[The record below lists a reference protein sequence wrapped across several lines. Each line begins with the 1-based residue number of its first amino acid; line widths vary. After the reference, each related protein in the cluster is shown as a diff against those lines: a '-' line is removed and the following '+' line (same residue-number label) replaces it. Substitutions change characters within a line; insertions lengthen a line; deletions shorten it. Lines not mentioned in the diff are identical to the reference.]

1 MAKKRLTRR
10 QRQVRRNRIILACAV
25 IALLFI
31 IIIISVSVRGCSK
44 SRKKDKS
51 PEASTTKAIE
61 STQAK
66 ENSTQTASSDTASSS
81 DSASDNTSAASDN
94 TQAAA
99 TDNAASTASNTTAA
113 ASSDSS
119 EYAPPLVPSG
129 NVVSKGTTSKGFQI
143 QEINGATYIDGVLIA
158 NKTYALPQ
166 DFIPTN
172 PDQPVN
178 SDRSTTCLDKT
189 LMSAWNKMLKDAT
202 ANGLNIY
209 ISSGYRSYNY
219 QVNVYNRYVQSD
231 GAAKADTYSSRPGN
245 SEHQTGLCF
254 DLNTIED
261 SFQYTSEGKWVNDN
275 CYKYGFC
282 IRFPKG
288 KDSYTGYQYESW
300 HLRYVGVELAT
311 KLYNNG
317 DWLSLE
323 EYFGI
328 TSEYSD

>member
-1 MAKKRLTRR
+1 MTKRRLTRR
-10 QRQVRRNRIILACAV
+10 QRQVRRNRIILACAAA
-25 IALLFI
+25 ALLI
-31 IIIISVSVRGCSK
+31 IIIVIISVSMKGCSK
-44 SRKKDKS
+44 SKKTDKN
-51 PEASTTKAIE
+51 EVTTTDKIEE
-61 STQAK
+61 STHSK
-66 ENSTQTASSDTASSS
+66 ENESSS
-81 DSASDNTSAASDN
+81 EEVSSTDTNTDTSSSIMSDATSVS
-94 TQAAA
+94 
-99 TDNAASTASNTTAA
+99 

-119 EYAPPLVPSG
+119 EFAPPVVPSG
-129 NVVSKGTTSKGFQI
+129 NVVSKGTTSKGFKI

-178 SDRSTTCLDKT
+178 ADRSSTCLDKT
-189 LMSAWNKMLKDAT
+189 LMSAWNTMLKDAT
-202 ANGLNIY
+202 AKGLNIY
-209 ISSGYRSYNY
+209 IASGYRSYNY
-219 QVNVYNRYVQSD
+219 QVNVYNRYVKSD
-231 GAAKADTYSSRPGN
+231 GAAVADTYSSRPGN

-261 SFQYTSEGKWVNDN
+261 SFQYTNEGKWVNDN

-288 KDSYTGYQYESW
+288 KDSATGYQYESW
-300 HLRYVGVELAT
+300 HLRYVGVDLAT

-328 TSEYSD
+328 TSEYPN

>member
-1 MAKKRLTRR
+1 MTKRRLTRR
-10 QRQVRRNRIILACAV
+10 QRQVRRNRIILACAAA
-25 IALLFI
+25 ALLI
-31 IIIISVSVRGCSK
+31 IIIVIISVSMKGCSK
-44 SRKKDKS
+44 SKKTDKNG
-51 PEASTTKAIE
+51 ESTTAKVEE
-61 STQAK
+61 STQTK
-66 ENSTQTASSDTASSS
+66 KNESSS
-81 DSASDNTSAASDN
+81 EEP
-94 TQAAA
+94 
-99 TDNAASTASNTTAA
+99 ASTNADNSSVTTANA
-113 ASSDSS
+113 TSVSASSDSS
-119 EYAPPLVPSG
+119 EFVPPVVPSG
-129 NVVSKGTTSKGFQI
+129 NTVSKGTTSKGFQI

-178 SDRSTTCLDKT
+178 ADRSSTCLDKT
-189 LMSAWNKMLKDAT
+189 LMSAWKIMLKDAT
-202 ANGLNIY
+202 AKGLNIY

-219 QVNVYNRYVQSD
+219 QVNVYNRYVKSD
-231 GAAKADTYSSRPGN
+231 GAAVADTYSSRPGN

-261 SFQYTSEGKWVNDN
+261 SFQYTNEGKWVNDN

-288 KDSYTGYQYESW
+288 KDSATGYQYESW
-300 HLRYVGVELAT
+300 HLRYVGVDLAT

-328 TSEYSD
+328 TSQYPN

>member
-1 MAKKRLTRR
+1 MTKRRLTRR
-10 QRQVRRNRIILACAV
+10 QRQVRRNRIILACAAA
-25 IALLFI
+25 ALLI
-31 IIIISVSVRGCSK
+31 IIIVIISVSMKGCSK
-44 SRKKDKS
+44 SKKTDKNGK
-51 PEASTTKAIE
+51 STTATVEE
-61 STQAK
+61 STQIK
-66 ENSTQTASSDTASSS
+66 ENESLSEEP
-81 DSASDNTSAASDN
+81 
-94 TQAAA
+94 
-99 TDNAASTASNTTAA
+99 ASTNADNSSVTTANA
-113 ASSDSS
+113 TSVSASSDSS
-119 EYAPPLVPSG
+119 EFVPPVVPSG
-129 NVVSKGTTSKGFQI
+129 NTVSKGTTSKGFQI

-178 SDRSTTCLDKT
+178 ADRSSTCLDKT
-189 LMSAWNKMLKDAT
+189 LMSAWKIMLKDAT
-202 ANGLNIY
+202 AKGLNIY

-219 QVNVYNRYVQSD
+219 QVNVYNRYVKSD
-231 GAAKADTYSSRPGN
+231 GAAVADTYSSRPGN

-261 SFQYTSEGKWVNDN
+261 SFQYTNEGKWVNDN

-288 KDSYTGYQYESW
+288 KDSATGYQYESW
-300 HLRYVGVELAT
+300 HLRYVGVDLAT

-328 TSEYSD
+328 TSEYPN

>member
-1 MAKKRLTRR
+1 MTKRRLTRR
-10 QRQVRRNRIILACAV
+10 QRQVRRNRIILACASA
-25 IALLFI
+25 ALLI
-31 IIIISVSVRGCSK
+31 IIIVIISVSMKGCSK
-44 SRKKDKS
+44 SKKTDKNW
-51 PEASTTKAIE
+51 ESTTAKVEE
-61 STQAK
+61 STQTK
-66 ENSTQTASSDTASSS
+66 ENESTSEEVSSTDTSSS
-81 DSASDNTSAASDN
+81 IMSDATSVS
-94 TQAAA
+94 
-99 TDNAASTASNTTAA
+99 

-119 EYAPPLVPSG
+119 EFAPPVVPSG
-129 NVVSKGTTSKGFQI
+129 NTVSKGTTSKGFQI

-178 SDRSTTCLDKT
+178 ADRSSTCLDKT
-189 LMSAWNKMLKDAT
+189 LMSAWNTMLKDAT
-202 ANGLNIY
+202 AKGLNIY
-209 ISSGYRSYNY
+209 IASGYRSYNY
-219 QVNVYNRYVQSD
+219 QVNVYNRYVKSD
-231 GAAKADTYSSRPGN
+231 GTAVADTYSSRPGN

-261 SFQYTSEGKWVNDN
+261 SFQYTNEGKWVNDN

-288 KDSYTGYQYESW
+288 KDSATGYQYESW
-300 HLRYVGVELAT
+300 HLRYVGVYLAT

-328 TSEYSD
+328 TSEYPN

>member
-1 MAKKRLTRR
+1 MK
-10 QRQVRRNRIILACAV
+10 
-25 IALLFI
+25 
-31 IIIISVSVRGCSK
+31 GCSK
-44 SRKKDKS
+44 SKKTDKN
-51 PEASTTKAIE
+51 EVTTTDKIEE
-61 STQAK
+61 STHSK
-66 ENSTQTASSDTASSS
+66 ENESSS
-81 DSASDNTSAASDN
+81 EEVSSTDTNTDTSSSIMSDATSVS
-94 TQAAA
+94 
-99 TDNAASTASNTTAA
+99 

-119 EYAPPLVPSG
+119 EFAPPVVPSG
-129 NVVSKGTTSKGFQI
+129 NVVSKGTTSKGFKI

-178 SDRSTTCLDKT
+178 ADRSSTCLDKT
-189 LMSAWNKMLKDAT
+189 LMSAWNTMLKDAT
-202 ANGLNIY
+202 AKGLNIY

-219 QVNVYNRYVQSD
+219 QVNVYNRYVKSD
-231 GAAKADTYSSRPGN
+231 GAAVADTYSSRPGN

-261 SFQYTSEGKWVNDN
+261 SFQYTNEGKWVNDN

-288 KDSYTGYQYESW
+288 KDSATGYQYESW
-300 HLRYVGVELAT
+300 HLRYVGVDLAT

-328 TSEYSD
+328 TSEYPN

>member
-1 MAKKRLTRR
+1 MTKKRLTRR
-10 QRQVRRNRIILACAV
+10 QRQVRRNRIILACAAA
-25 IALLFI
+25 ALLI
-31 IIIISVSVRGCSK
+31 IIIVIISVSMKGCSK
-44 SRKKDKS
+44 SKKTDKNG
-51 PEASTTKAIE
+51 ESTTAKVEE
-61 STQAK
+61 STQTK
-66 ENSTQTASSDTASSS
+66 ENESSS
-81 DSASDNTSAASDN
+81 EEP
-94 TQAAA
+94 
-99 TDNAASTASNTTAA
+99 ASTNADNSSVTTANA
-113 ASSDSS
+113 TSVSASSDSS
-119 EYAPPLVPSG
+119 EFVPPVVPSG
-129 NVVSKGTTSKGFQI
+129 NTVSKGTTSKGFQI

-178 SDRSTTCLDKT
+178 ADRSSTCLDKT
-189 LMSAWNKMLKDAT
+189 LMNAWKIMLKDAT
-202 ANGLNIY
+202 AKGLNIY

-219 QVNVYNRYVQSD
+219 QVNVYNRYVKSD
-231 GAAKADTYSSRPGN
+231 GAAVADTYSSRPGN

-261 SFQYTSEGKWVNDN
+261 SFQYTNEGKWVNDN

-288 KDSYTGYQYESW
+288 KDSATGYQYESW
-300 HLRYVGVELAT
+300 HLRYVGVDLAT

-328 TSEYSD
+328 TSEYPN

>member
-1 MAKKRLTRR
+1 MTKRRLTRR
-10 QRQVRRNRIILACAV
+10 QRQVRRNRIILACAAA
-25 IALLFI
+25 ALLI
-31 IIIISVSVRGCSK
+31 IIIVIISVSMKGCSK
-44 SRKKDKS
+44 SKKTDKNV
-51 PEASTTKAIE
+51 ESTTAKVEE
-61 STQAK
+61 STQIK
-66 ENSTQTASSDTASSS
+66 ENESTSEEVSSTDTNTSSAIMSDATSSSASS
-81 DSASDNTSAASDN
+81 N
-94 TQAAA
+94 
-99 TDNAASTASNTTAA
+99 
-113 ASSDSS
+113 SS
-119 EYAPPLVPSG
+119 EFAPPVVPSG
-129 NVVSKGTTSKGFQI
+129 NTVSKGTTSKGFQI

-178 SDRSTTCLDKT
+178 ADRSSTCLDKT
-189 LMSAWNKMLKDAT
+189 LMSAWNTMLKDAT
-202 ANGLNIY
+202 AKGLNIY
-209 ISSGYRSYNY
+209 IASGYRSYNY
-219 QVNVYNRYVQSD
+219 QVNVYNRYVKSD
-231 GAAKADTYSSRPGN
+231 GAAVADTYSSRPGN

-261 SFQYTSEGKWVNDN
+261 SFQYTNEGKWVNDN

-288 KDSYTGYQYESW
+288 KDSATGYQYESW
-300 HLRYVGVELAT
+300 HLRYVGVDLAT

-328 TSEYSD
+328 TSEYPN

>member
-1 MAKKRLTRR
+1 MTKRRLTRR
-10 QRQVRRNRIILACAV
+10 QRQVRRNRIILACAAA
-25 IALLFI
+25 ALLI
-31 IIIISVSVRGCSK
+31 IIIVIISVSMKGCSK
-44 SRKKDKS
+44 SKKTDKNGK
-51 PEASTTKAIE
+51 STTATVEE
-61 STQAK
+61 STQTK
-66 ENSTQTASSDTASSS
+66 ENESLSEEP
-81 DSASDNTSAASDN
+81 
-94 TQAAA
+94 
-99 TDNAASTASNTTAA
+99 ASTNADNSSVTTANA
-113 ASSDSS
+113 TSVSASSDSS
-119 EYAPPLVPSG
+119 EFVPPVVPSG
-129 NVVSKGTTSKGFQI
+129 NTVSKGTTSKGFQI

-178 SDRSTTCLDKT
+178 ADRSSTCLDKT
-189 LMSAWNKMLKDAT
+189 LMSAWKIMLKDAT
-202 ANGLNIY
+202 AKGLNIY
-209 ISSGYRSYNY
+209 IASGYRSYNY
-219 QVNVYNRYVQSD
+219 QVNVYNRYVKSD
-231 GAAKADTYSSRPGN
+231 GAAVADTYSSRPGN

-261 SFQYTSEGKWVNDN
+261 SFQYTNEGKWVNDN

-288 KDSYTGYQYESW
+288 KDSATGYQYESW
-300 HLRYVGVELAT
+300 HLRYVGVDLAT

-328 TSEYSD
+328 TSQYPN

>member
-1 MAKKRLTRR
+1 MTKRRLTRR
-10 QRQVRRNRIILACAV
+10 QRQVRRNRIILACAAA
-25 IALLFI
+25 ALLI
-31 IIIISVSVRGCSK
+31 IIIVIISVSMKGCSK
-44 SRKKDKS
+44 SKKTDKNKET
-51 PEASTTKAIE
+51 PTTKVEE
-61 STQAK
+61 STQTK
-66 ENSTQTASSDTASSS
+66 ENENSSEEP
-81 DSASDNTSAASDN
+81 
-94 TQAAA
+94 
-99 TDNAASTASNTTAA
+99 ASTNADNSSATTANA
-113 ASSDSS
+113 TSVSASSDSS
-119 EYAPPLVPSG
+119 EFAPPVVPSG
-129 NVVSKGTTSKGFQI
+129 NTVSKGTTSKGFQI

-178 SDRSTTCLDKT
+178 ADRSSTCLDKT
-189 LMSAWNKMLKDAT
+189 LMSAWNTMLKDAT
-202 ANGLNIY
+202 AKGLNIY
-209 ISSGYRSYNY
+209 IASGYRSYNY
-219 QVNVYNRYVQSD
+219 QVNVYNRYVKSD
-231 GAAKADTYSSRPGN
+231 GAAVADTYSSRPGN

-261 SFQYTSEGKWVNDN
+261 SFQYTNEGKWVNDN

-288 KDSYTGYQYESW
+288 KDSATGYQYESW
-300 HLRYVGVELAT
+300 HLRYVGVDLAT

-328 TSEYSD
+328 TSEYPD

>member
-1 MAKKRLTRR
+1 MTKRRLTRR
-10 QRQVRRNRIILACAV
+10 QRQVRRNRIILACAAA
-25 IALLFI
+25 ALLI
-31 IIIISVSVRGCSK
+31 IIIVIISVSMKGCSK
-44 SRKKDKS
+44 SKKTDKNGK
-51 PEASTTKAIE
+51 STTAKVEE
-61 STQAK
+61 STQTK
-66 ENSTQTASSDTASSS
+66 ENESTSEVADSTNADNSSA
-81 DSASDNTSAASDN
+81 
-94 TQAAA
+94 
-99 TDNAASTASNTTAA
+99 TTANA
-113 ASSDSS
+113 TSASSDSS
-119 EYAPPLVPSG
+119 EFAPPVVPSG
-129 NVVSKGTTSKGFQI
+129 NTVSKGTTSKGFQI

-178 SDRSTTCLDKT
+178 ADRSSTCLDKT
-189 LMSAWNKMLKDAT
+189 LMSAWKIMLKDAT
-202 ANGLNIY
+202 AKGLNIY

-219 QVNVYNRYVQSD
+219 QVNVYNRYVKSD
-231 GAAKADTYSSRPGN
+231 GAAVADTYSSRPGN

-261 SFQYTSEGKWVNDN
+261 SFQYTNEGKWVNDN

-288 KDSYTGYQYESW
+288 KDSATGYQYESW
-300 HLRYVGVELAT
+300 HLRYVGVDLAT

-328 TSEYSD
+328 TSQYPN

>member
-1 MAKKRLTRR
+1 MAKRRLTRR
-10 QRQVRRNRIILACAV
+10 QRQVRRNRIILACAAA
-25 IALLFI
+25 ALLI
-31 IIIISVSVRGCSK
+31 IIIVIISVSMKGCSK
-44 SRKKDKS
+44 SKKTDRN
-51 PEASTTKAIE
+51 EETTTAKVEE

-66 ENSTQTASSDTASSS
+66 ENESTSEEDSSTDTNTDNSSAAMSDAASSS
-81 DSASDNTSAASDN
+81 
-94 TQAAA
+94 
-99 TDNAASTASNTTAA
+99 
-113 ASSDSS
+113 ASSSSS
-119 EYAPPLVPSG
+119 EFAPPVVPSG
-129 NVVSKGTTSKGFQI
+129 NVVSKGTTSKGFKI

-158 NKTYALPQ
+158 NKSYALPQ

-178 SDRSTTCLDKT
+178 ADRSSTCLDKT
-189 LMSAWNKMLKDAT
+189 LMSAWNTMLKDAS
-202 ANGLNIY
+202 AKGLNIY

-219 QVNVYNRYVQSD
+219 QVNVYNRYVKSD
-231 GAAKADTYSSRPGN
+231 GAAVADTYSSRPGN

-261 SFQYTSEGKWVNDN
+261 SFQYTNEGKWVNDN

-300 HLRYVGVELAT
+300 HLRYVGVDLAT

-317 DWLSLE
+317 DWISLE

-328 TSEYSD
+328 TSEYPN

>member
-1 MAKKRLTRR
+1 MK
-10 QRQVRRNRIILACAV
+10 
-25 IALLFI
+25 
-31 IIIISVSVRGCSK
+31 GCSK
-44 SRKKDKS
+44 SKKTDKNG
-51 PEASTTKAIE
+51 ESTTAKVEE
-61 STQAK
+61 STQTK
-66 ENSTQTASSDTASSS
+66 ENESSS
-81 DSASDNTSAASDN
+81 EEP
-94 TQAAA
+94 
-99 TDNAASTASNTTAA
+99 ASTNADNSSVTTTNATSVS

-119 EYAPPLVPSG
+119 EFVPPVIPSG
-129 NVVSKGTTSKGFQI
+129 NTVSKGTTSKGFQI

-178 SDRSTTCLDKT
+178 ADRSSTCLDKT
-189 LMSAWNKMLKDAT
+189 LMSAWKIMLKDAT
-202 ANGLNIY
+202 AKGLNIY

-219 QVNVYNRYVQSD
+219 QVNVYNRYVKSD
-231 GAAKADTYSSRPGN
+231 GAAVADTYSSRPGN

-261 SFQYTSEGKWVNDN
+261 SFQYTNEGKWVNDN

-288 KDSYTGYQYESW
+288 KDSATGYQYESW
-300 HLRYVGVELAT
+300 HLRYVGVDLAT

-328 TSEYSD
+328 TSEYPN

>member
-1 MAKKRLTRR
+1 MTKRRLTRR
-10 QRQVRRNRIILACAV
+10 QRQVRRNRIILACAAA
-25 IALLFI
+25 ALLI
-31 IIIISVSVRGCSK
+31 IIIVIISVSMKGCSK
-44 SRKKDKS
+44 SKKTDKNG
-51 PEASTTKAIE
+51 ESTTAKVEE
-61 STQAK
+61 STQTK
-66 ENSTQTASSDTASSS
+66 ENESSS
-81 DSASDNTSAASDN
+81 EEP
-94 TQAAA
+94 
-99 TDNAASTASNTTAA
+99 ASTNANNSSVTTANA
-113 ASSDSS
+113 TSVSASSDSS
-119 EYAPPLVPSG
+119 EFAPPVVPSG
-129 NVVSKGTTSKGFQI
+129 NVVSNGTTSKGFQI
-143 QEINGATYIDGVLIA
+143 QKINGATYIDGVLIA

-178 SDRSTTCLDKT
+178 ADRSSTCLDKT
-189 LMSAWNKMLKDAT
+189 LMSAWKIMLKDAT
-202 ANGLNIY
+202 AKGLNIY

-219 QVNVYNRYVQSD
+219 QVNVYNRYVKSD
-231 GAAKADTYSSRPGN
+231 GAAVADTYSSRPGN

-261 SFQYTSEGKWVNDN
+261 SFQYTNEGKWINDN

-288 KDSYTGYQYESW
+288 KDSATGYQYESW
-300 HLRYVGVELAT
+300 HLRYVGVDLAT

-328 TSEYSD
+328 TSEYPN

>member
-1 MAKKRLTRR
+1 MTKRRLTRR
-10 QRQVRRNRIILACAV
+10 QRQVRRNRIILACAAV
-25 IALLFI
+25 ALLI
-31 IIIISVSVRGCSK
+31 IIIVIISVSMKGCSK
-44 SRKKDKS
+44 SKKTDKN
-51 PEASTTKAIE
+51 EVTTTDKIEE
-61 STQAK
+61 STHSK
-66 ENSTQTASSDTASSS
+66 ENESSS
-81 DSASDNTSAASDN
+81 EEVSSTDTNTDTSSSIMSDATSVS
-94 TQAAA
+94 
-99 TDNAASTASNTTAA
+99 

-119 EYAPPLVPSG
+119 EFAPPVVPSG
-129 NVVSKGTTSKGFQI
+129 NVVSKGTTSKGFKI

-178 SDRSTTCLDKT
+178 ADRSSTCLDKT
-189 LMSAWNKMLKDAT
+189 LMSAWNTMLKDAT
-202 ANGLNIY
+202 AKGLNIY
-209 ISSGYRSYNY
+209 IASGYRSYNY

-261 SFQYTSEGKWVNDN
+261 SFQYTNEGKWVNDN

-288 KDSYTGYQYESW
+288 KDSATGYQYESW
-300 HLRYVGVELAT
+300 HLRYVGVDLAT

-328 TSEYSD
+328 TSEYPN

>member
-1 MAKKRLTRR
+1 MTKRRLTRR
-10 QRQVRRNRIILACAV
+10 QRQVRRNRIILACAAA
-25 IALLFI
+25 ALLI
-31 IIIISVSVRGCSK
+31 IIIVIISVSMKGCSK
-44 SRKKDKS
+44 SKKTDKNG
-51 PEASTTKAIE
+51 ESTTAKVEE
-61 STQAK
+61 STQTK
-66 ENSTQTASSDTASSS
+66 ENESTSEVADSTNADNSSV
-81 DSASDNTSAASDN
+81 
-94 TQAAA
+94 
-99 TDNAASTASNTTAA
+99 TTANA
-113 ASSDSS
+113 TSVSASSDSS
-119 EYAPPLVPSG
+119 EFVPPVVPSG
-129 NVVSKGTTSKGFQI
+129 NTVSKGTTSKGFQI

-178 SDRSTTCLDKT
+178 ADRSSTCLDKT
-189 LMSAWNKMLKDAT
+189 LMNAWKIMLKDAT
-202 ANGLNIY
+202 AKGLNIY

-219 QVNVYNRYVQSD
+219 QVNVYNRYVKSD
-231 GAAKADTYSSRPGN
+231 GAAVADTYSSRPGN

-261 SFQYTSEGKWVNDN
+261 SFQYTNEGKWINDN

-288 KDSYTGYQYESW
+288 KDSATGYQYESW
-300 HLRYVGVELAT
+300 HLRYVGVDLAT

-328 TSEYSD
+328 TSQYPN

>member
-1 MAKKRLTRR
+1 MK
-10 QRQVRRNRIILACAV
+10 
-25 IALLFI
+25 
-31 IIIISVSVRGCSK
+31 GCSK
-44 SRKKDKS
+44 SKKTDKNG
-51 PEASTTKAIE
+51 ESTTAKVEE
-61 STQAK
+61 STQTK
-66 ENSTQTASSDTASSS
+66 ENESTSEEVSSTDTNTDTSSS
-81 DSASDNTSAASDN
+81 IMSDATSVP
-94 TQAAA
+94 
-99 TDNAASTASNTTAA
+99 

-119 EYAPPLVPSG
+119 EFAPPVVPSG
-129 NVVSKGTTSKGFQI
+129 NTVSKGTTSKGFQI

-158 NKTYALPQ
+158 NKTYALPH

-178 SDRSTTCLDKT
+178 ADRSSTCLDKT
-189 LMSAWNKMLKDAT
+189 LMSAWNTMLKDAT
-202 ANGLNIY
+202 AKGLNIY
-209 ISSGYRSYNY
+209 IASGYRSYNY
-219 QVNVYNRYVQSD
+219 QVNVYNRYVKSD
-231 GAAKADTYSSRPGN
+231 GAAVADTYSSRPGN

-261 SFQYTSEGKWVNDN
+261 SFQYTNEGKWVNDN

-288 KDSYTGYQYESW
+288 KDSATGYQYESW
-300 HLRYVGVELAT
+300 HLRYVGVDLAT

-328 TSEYSD
+328 TSQYPN

>member
-1 MAKKRLTRR
+1 MTKRRLTRR
-10 QRQVRRNRIILACAV
+10 QRQVRRNRIILACAAA
-25 IALLFI
+25 ALLI
-31 IIIISVSVRGCSK
+31 IIIVIISVSMKGCSK
-44 SRKKDKS
+44 SKKTDKNG
-51 PEASTTKAIE
+51 ESTTAKVEE
-61 STQAK
+61 STQTK
-66 ENSTQTASSDTASSS
+66 ENESSS
-81 DSASDNTSAASDN
+81 EEP
-94 TQAAA
+94 
-99 TDNAASTASNTTAA
+99 ASTNADNSSVTTANA
-113 ASSDSS
+113 TSISASSDSS
-119 EYAPPLVPSG
+119 EFVPPVVPSG
-129 NVVSKGTTSKGFQI
+129 NTVSNGTTSKGFQI

-178 SDRSTTCLDKT
+178 ADRSSTCLDKT
-189 LMSAWNKMLKDAT
+189 LMSAWKIMLKDAT
-202 ANGLNIY
+202 AKGLNIY

-219 QVNVYNRYVQSD
+219 QVNVYNRYVKSD
-231 GAAKADTYSSRPGN
+231 GAAVADTYSSRPGN

-261 SFQYTSEGKWVNDN
+261 SFQYTNEGKWVNDN

-288 KDSYTGYQYESW
+288 KDSATGYQYESW
-300 HLRYVGVELAT
+300 HLRYVGVDLAT

-328 TSEYSD
+328 TSQYPN

>member
-1 MAKKRLTRR
+1 MTKRRLTRR
-10 QRQVRRNRIILACAV
+10 QRQVRRNRIILACAAV
-25 IALLFI
+25 ALLI
-31 IIIISVSVRGCSK
+31 IIIVIISVSMKGCSK
-44 SRKKDKS
+44 SKKTDKN
-51 PEASTTKAIE
+51 EVTTTDKIEE
-61 STQAK
+61 STHSK
-66 ENSTQTASSDTASSS
+66 ENESSS
-81 DSASDNTSAASDN
+81 EEVSSTDTNTDTSSSIMSDATSVS
-94 TQAAA
+94 
-99 TDNAASTASNTTAA
+99 

-119 EYAPPLVPSG
+119 EFAPPVVPSG
-129 NVVSKGTTSKGFQI
+129 NVVSKGTTSKGFKI

-178 SDRSTTCLDKT
+178 ADRSSTCLDKT
-189 LMSAWNKMLKDAT
+189 LMSAWNTMLKDAT
-202 ANGLNIY
+202 AKGLNIY
-209 ISSGYRSYNY
+209 IASGYRSYNY
-219 QVNVYNRYVQSD
+219 QVNVYNRYVKSD
-231 GAAKADTYSSRPGN
+231 GAAVADTYSSRPGN

-261 SFQYTSEGKWVNDN
+261 SFQYTNEGKWVNDN

-288 KDSYTGYQYESW
+288 KDSATGYQYESW
-300 HLRYVGVELAT
+300 HLRYVGVDLAT
-311 KLYNNG
+311 KLYNNS

-328 TSEYSD
+328 TSEYPN

>member
-1 MAKKRLTRR
+1 MTKRRLTRR
-10 QRQVRRNRIILACAV
+10 QRQVRRNRIILACAAA
-25 IALLFI
+25 ALLI
-31 IIIISVSVRGCSK
+31 IIIVIISVSMKGCSK
-44 SRKKDKS
+44 SKKTDKNGK
-51 PEASTTKAIE
+51 STTATVEE
-61 STQAK
+61 STQTK
-66 ENSTQTASSDTASSS
+66 ENESLSEEP
-81 DSASDNTSAASDN
+81 
-94 TQAAA
+94 
-99 TDNAASTASNTTAA
+99 ASTNADNSSVTTANA
-113 ASSDSS
+113 TSVSASSDSS
-119 EYAPPLVPSG
+119 EFVPPVVPSG
-129 NVVSKGTTSKGFQI
+129 NTVSKGTTSKGFQI

-178 SDRSTTCLDKT
+178 ADRSSTCLDKT
-189 LMSAWNKMLKDAT
+189 LMSAWKIMLKDAT
-202 ANGLNIY
+202 AKGLNIY

-219 QVNVYNRYVQSD
+219 QVNVYNRYVKSD
-231 GAAKADTYSSRPGN
+231 GAAVADTYSSRPGN

-261 SFQYTSEGKWVNDN
+261 SFQYTNEGKWVNDN

-288 KDSYTGYQYESW
+288 KDSATGYQYESW
-300 HLRYVGVELAT
+300 HLRYVGVDLAT

-328 TSEYSD
+328 TSEYPN

>member
-1 MAKKRLTRR
+1 MK
-10 QRQVRRNRIILACAV
+10 
-25 IALLFI
+25 
-31 IIIISVSVRGCSK
+31 GCSK
-44 SRKKDKS
+44 SKKTDKN
-51 PEASTTKAIE
+51 EVTTTDKIEE
-61 STQAK
+61 STHSK
-66 ENSTQTASSDTASSS
+66 ENESSS
-81 DSASDNTSAASDN
+81 EEVSSTDTNTDTSSSIMSDATSVS
-94 TQAAA
+94 
-99 TDNAASTASNTTAA
+99 

-119 EYAPPLVPSG
+119 EFAPPVVPSG
-129 NVVSKGTTSKGFQI
+129 NVVSKGTTSKGFKI

-178 SDRSTTCLDKT
+178 ADRSSTCLDKT
-189 LMSAWNKMLKDAT
+189 LMSAWNTMLKDAT
-202 ANGLNIY
+202 AKGLNIY
-209 ISSGYRSYNY
+209 IASGYRSYNY
-219 QVNVYNRYVQSD
+219 QVNVYNRYVKSD
-231 GAAKADTYSSRPGN
+231 GAAVADTYSSRPGN

-261 SFQYTSEGKWVNDN
+261 SFQYTNEGKWVNDN

-288 KDSYTGYQYESW
+288 KDSATGYQYESW
-300 HLRYVGVELAT
+300 HLRYVGVDLAT

-328 TSEYSD
+328 TSQYPN

>member
-1 MAKKRLTRR
+1 MK
-10 QRQVRRNRIILACAV
+10 
-25 IALLFI
+25 
-31 IIIISVSVRGCSK
+31 GCSK
-44 SRKKDKS
+44 SKKTDKN
-51 PEASTTKAIE
+51 EESTTAKVEE
-61 STQAK
+61 STQTK
-66 ENSTQTASSDTASSS
+66 ENESTSEEVSSTDTNTDTSSS
-81 DSASDNTSAASDN
+81 IMSDATSVP
-94 TQAAA
+94 
-99 TDNAASTASNTTAA
+99 

-119 EYAPPLVPSG
+119 EFAPPVVPSG
-129 NVVSKGTTSKGFQI
+129 NTVSKGTTSKGFQI

-178 SDRSTTCLDKT
+178 ADRSSTCLDKT
-189 LMSAWNKMLKDAT
+189 LMSAWNTMLKDAT
-202 ANGLNIY
+202 AKGLNIY
-209 ISSGYRSYNY
+209 IASGYRSYNY
-219 QVNVYNRYVQSD
+219 QVNVYNRYVKSD
-231 GAAKADTYSSRPGN
+231 GTAVADTYSSRPGN

-261 SFQYTSEGKWVNDN
+261 SFQYTNEGKWVNDN

-288 KDSYTGYQYESW
+288 KDSATGYQYESW
-300 HLRYVGVELAT
+300 HLRYVGVDLAT

-328 TSEYSD
+328 TSQYPN

>member
-1 MAKKRLTRR
+1 MTKRRLTRR
-10 QRQVRRNRIILACAV
+10 QRQVRRNRIILACAAA
-25 IALLFI
+25 ALLI
-31 IIIISVSVRGCSK
+31 IIIVIISVSMKGCSK
-44 SRKKDKS
+44 SKKTDKNG
-51 PEASTTKAIE
+51 ESTTAKVEE
-61 STQAK
+61 STQTK
-66 ENSTQTASSDTASSS
+66 ENESSS
-81 DSASDNTSAASDN
+81 EEP
-94 TQAAA
+94 
-99 TDNAASTASNTTAA
+99 ASTNANNSSVTTANA
-113 ASSDSS
+113 TSVSASSDSS
-119 EYAPPLVPSG
+119 EFAPPVVPSG
-129 NVVSKGTTSKGFQI
+129 NVVSNGTTSKGFQI

-178 SDRSTTCLDKT
+178 ADRSSTCLDKT
-189 LMSAWNKMLKDAT
+189 LMSAWKIMLKDAT
-202 ANGLNIY
+202 AKGLNIY

-219 QVNVYNRYVQSD
+219 QVNVYNRYVKSD
-231 GAAKADTYSSRPGN
+231 GAAVADTYSSRPGN

-261 SFQYTSEGKWVNDN
+261 SFQYTNEGKWVNDN

-288 KDSYTGYQYESW
+288 KDSATGYQYESW
-300 HLRYVGVELAT
+300 HLRYVGVDLAT

-328 TSEYSD
+328 TSQYPN

>member
-1 MAKKRLTRR
+1 MTKRRLTRR
-10 QRQVRRNRIILACAV
+10 QRQVRRNRIILACAAA
-25 IALLFI
+25 ALLI
-31 IIIISVSVRGCSK
+31 IIIVIISVSMKGCSK
-44 SRKKDKS
+44 SKKTDKNGK
-51 PEASTTKAIE
+51 STTAKVEE
-61 STQAK
+61 STQTK
-66 ENSTQTASSDTASSS
+66 ENESSS
-81 DSASDNTSAASDN
+81 EEP
-94 TQAAA
+94 
-99 TDNAASTASNTTAA
+99 ASTNADNSSVTTANA
-113 ASSDSS
+113 TSVSASSDSS
-119 EYAPPLVPSG
+119 EFAPPVVPSG
-129 NVVSKGTTSKGFQI
+129 NTVSKGTTSKGFQI

-178 SDRSTTCLDKT
+178 ADRSSTCLDKT
-189 LMSAWNKMLKDAT
+189 LMSAWKIMLKDAT
-202 ANGLNIY
+202 AKGLNIY

-219 QVNVYNRYVQSD
+219 QVNVYNRYVKSD
-231 GAAKADTYSSRPGN
+231 GAAVADTYSSRPGN

-261 SFQYTSEGKWVNDN
+261 SFQYTNEGKWVNDN

-288 KDSYTGYQYESW
+288 KDSATGYQYESW
-300 HLRYVGVELAT
+300 HLRYVGVDLAT

-328 TSEYSD
+328 TSEYPD